1 MHNSGW
7 KRATLQVILLKHLII
22 LTTAGQLRLA
32 RYQPDGQPGSQILYA
47 EHTDY
52 NGFTFLW
59 RSRTNGL
66 EAKLNG
72 SWTPIPLLADNPH
85 ALLVNLGDL
94 MQVWTGGVWKSP
106 RHQVLRSSQKQG
118 ELLSIVWF
126 TGLLNSSTDFCPFLG
141 GIAFLADID
150 SQGPNLA
157 TPLLPLPSPI
167 LPSYRFS

>member
-1 MHNSGW
+1 MRIFGW
-7 KRATLQVILLKHLII
+7 KKATLQVSSLKHDCQLRTLIN
-22 LTTAGQLRLA
+22 AGQLRLA

-59 RSRTNGL
+59 RSRSNGL

-72 SWTPIPLLADNPH
+72 SWTPIPLLPDNPH

-94 MQVWTGGVWKSP
+94 MEVWTGGVWKSP

-118 ELLSIVWF
+118 ELFSIVWF
-126 TGLLNSSTDFCPFLG
+126 SGFFGNFFLRGMRAVGLYCK
-141 GIAFLADID
+141 
-150 SQGPNLA
+150 GPNLA

-167 LPSYRFS
+167 LPNYRFS

>member
-1 MHNSGW
+1 MRS
-7 KRATLQVILLKHLII
+7 
-22 LTTAGQLRLA
+22 LTNAGQLRLA

-72 SWTPIPLLADNPH
+72 SWTPVPLLPNNPH

-94 MQVWTGGVWKSP
+94 MEVWTGGVWRSP

-126 TGLLNSSTDFCPFLG
+126 AGLLAAHLFPSKFYWDENCSLLSRTEPCNSASPPTFTHSPHLPQVLKNED
-141 GIAFLADID
+141 D
-150 SQGPNLA
+150 NL
-157 TPLLPLPSPI
+157 
-167 LPSYRFS
+167 